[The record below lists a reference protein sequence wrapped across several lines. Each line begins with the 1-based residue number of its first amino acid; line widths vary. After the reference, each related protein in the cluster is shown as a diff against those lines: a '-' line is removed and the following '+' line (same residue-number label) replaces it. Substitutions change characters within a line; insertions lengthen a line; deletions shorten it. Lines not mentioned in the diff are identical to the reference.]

1 MKKSLIIVESPAKIK
16 TLKKLLGKNFVFAS
30 SVGHIRDLPVKS
42 FGIDVENN
50 FEPKYEILLDKK
62 EVIQNIQKLAKDCD
76 TIYLAPDPDRE
87 GEAIAWHIASL
98 LSEKKFL
105 FRISFNAITQQAVSQ
120 ALKKPRN
127 INLCLVN
134 AQQAR
139 RLLDRIVGY
148 KISPI
153 LSRKLQQRS
162 GVSAGRVQSVAL
174 KLVVDREKE
183 IESFIP
189 KEYWIIKVFF
199 STEVSSHKFAASLY
213 SVDGK
218 KVEKEPTNK
227 PHIIIDSQEKAKEIT
242 DVLEKSSFKIKKLD
256 SKEKKRNPLP
266 PFITSTLQQEASRH
280 FRFTASKTMSIA
292 QTLYEGVDLG
302 NEEVIGLITYMR
314 TDSVRTEP
322 EAVEASRKYI
332 LEHFGDNYIP
342 EKPNSYMTKKHAQ
355 DAHEAIRPT
364 HTHLTPESLQ
374 DRLSKDQF
382 NLYSIIWKRFIASQM
397 TSAIF
402 DTLAVTIS
410 TNENIILKAAGSV
423 LKFKGFLSVYEEKT
437 DEDPE
442 EEQKSLPPLS
452 LNTKLNK
459 EEVSADQS
467 FTKPAPRFSEASL
480 VKELEKSGIGRPS
493 TYATIMNKI
502 QQREYTTKENLR
514 LKPTEL
520 GKIIAQFLE
529 VNFPNIMNIS
539 FTAHMEDDLE
549 LIEDNKKDWKDV
561 LNNFWKEFIPTIETA
576 EKEAVIPRLSTNL
589 SCPKCKTG
597 VLQKIWAKSKYF
609 YGCDRYPDCDFKT
622 SEEELSFNKE
632 DYSPE
637 TNWDQLCPI
646 CKGTMK
652 IRHGRYGSFL
662 GCVNYPECKGTI
674 TLVKKEEAADNY
686 VTEKCPAIGCDG
698 KILKRKSRFN
708 KIFYSCSNFPK
719 CDIIVNNI
727 EDLSTKYSNH
737 IKTEYKK
744 EKKSIKKITKKSAQ
758 KTTSSTKTQ
767 KKYAPSKELARLIGD
782 QPISRPEATKELW
795 NYIKKKKLQDSE
807 DKRKIIPDKAF
818 SEFANT
824 KEPINMFLLAKILS
838 SHLLE

>member
-16 TLKKLLGKNFVFAS
+16 TLKKFLGKNFIFAS
-30 SVGHIRDLPVKS
+30 SVGHIRDLPVKN

-50 FEPKYEILLDKK
+50 FEPKYEILPEKK
-62 EVIQNIQKLAKDCD
+62 EVIQNIQKLAKDCE

-98 LSEKKFL
+98 LTEKKNL

-120 ALKKPRN
+120 ALKKPRE
-127 INLCLVN
+127 INFCLVN

-139 RLLDRIVGY
+139 RLLDRMVGY

-162 GVSAGRVQSVAL
+162 GISAGRVQSVAL

-183 IESFIP
+183 IENFIP
-189 KEYWIIKVFF
+189 KEYWVIKVIF
-199 STEVSSHKFAASLY
+199 SIDNSSNKFYASLY

-227 PHIIIDSQEKAKEIT
+227 PHIIIDSEEKAKEIT
-242 DVLEKSSFKIKKLD
+242 NRLENSSFKIDKLD

-280 FRFTASKTMSIA
+280 FRFNASKTMNIA

-302 NEEVIGLITYMR
+302 NEEIIGLITYMR

-322 EAVEASRKYI
+322 EAINSARQYI
-332 LEHFGDNYIP
+332 LENFGENHIP
-342 EKPNSYMTKKHAQ
+342 EKPNNYITKKHAQ

-364 HTHLTPESLQ
+364 HIHLTPDTLQ

-397 TSAIF
+397 SSAIF
-402 DTLAVTIS
+402 DTLSVTIS
-410 TNENIILKAAGSV
+410 TNQNIILKASGSV

-452 LNTKLNK
+452 YNSKLHK
-459 EEVSADQS
+459 EEILSDQA

-493 TYATIMNKI
+493 TYAAIMNKI

-529 VNFPNIMNIS
+529 TNFPNIMNIS

-549 LIEDNKKDWKDV
+549 LIEDNKKNWKDV
-561 LNNFWKEFIPTIETA
+561 LNNFWKEFIPTIEIA
-576 EKEAVIPRLSTNL
+576 EKEAIIPKLSTNL
-589 SCPKCKTG
+589 PCPECKTG
-597 VLQKIWAKSKYF
+597 FLQKIWAKNKYF
-609 YGCDRYPDCDFKT
+609 YGCNRYPECDFKT
-622 SEEELSFNKE
+622 SEEELTFNKE
-632 DYSPE
+632 DYSSE
-637 TNWDQLCPI
+637 TNWDERCPI
-646 CKGTMK
+646 CKDPMK

-662 GCVNYPECKGTI
+662 GCVNYPKCKGTI
-674 TLVKKEEAADNY
+674 TLTKKEEELDNY
-686 VTEKCPAIGCDG
+686 IPEKCPAIGCDG
-698 KILKRKSRFN
+698 KILKKKSRFN
-708 KIFYSCSNFPK
+708 KIFYSCSNFPE
-719 CDIIVNNI
+719 CNIIVNNI
-727 EDLSTKYSNH
+727 DELSTKYSNH
-737 IKTEYKK
+737 IKTAYKK
-744 EKKSIKKITKKSAQ
+744 EKTKRKKTVTKPK
-758 KTTSSTKTQ
+758 KNTLNQ
-767 KKYAPSKELARLIGD
+767 KKYIPSKELATLIGA
-782 QPISRPEATKELW
+782 QPITRPEATKKIW
-795 NYIKKKKLQDSE
+795 KYIKEKNLQDPK
-807 DKRKIIPDKAF
+807 DKRKIIPDNAF
-818 SEFANT
+818 AKFSKT
-824 KEPINMFLLAKILS
+824 KEPINMFHLVKILS
-838 SHLLE
+838 EHLLEQEN